1 MPLEIHRSMD
11 SAALKGSSQN
21 SRSTKNLLQSAS
33 LKDQEDKISSPSKI
47 NVAKLDSTPDEKVGN
62 EASTLADRLKEIDK
76 RELKSRRSMDKR
88 DNSNYKKLLEEESK
102 LTLTMSKSK
111 IEGTNLRQSGEELP
125 LRTKRSGSVK
135 SGGS

>member
-1 MPLEIHRSMD
+1 M
-11 SAALKGSSQN
+11 
-21 SRSTKNLLQSAS
+21 
-33 LKDQEDKISSPSKI
+33 
-47 NVAKLDSTPDEKVGN
+47 AKLDSTPDEKVGN

-125 LRTKRSGSVK
+125 LRTRRSGSVK